1 MATKIEQMLIE
12 YGKNAENRKLQ
23 TYYSRK
29 SYMEKLG
36 IARAEEP
43 HSAYWANLLKG
54 DDVNCDKKESPLMW
68 FLQVLVNRETT
79 ATAYGTT
86 SPIPAD
92 MKISIISRTL
102 DFQIEEI
109 KAEKKIKEIANKYFS
124 TNPNWS
130 NVSEPCEDE
139 LDIYI
144 KCAIRGVQGIDKLEI
159 IVENKVTQKENG
171 PKAKKNQ
178 LRPGYDDKC
187 QTVRYYNACNSTS
200 SSNKVQLFVLLTP
213 DTTGIE
219 TTATDKHFIQISY
232 QDLLDTILLPLIES
246 DSLLD
251 RQRFEIKDYVD
262 VLNLPTLDIKES
274 QRIIMAKTTEQADA
288 IHNYVDRN
296 RLLLCEALKA
306 KIRKEKGMNSLTD
319 DDLLLKFIDS
329 NKNVLWALACSSYA
343 NLVDHIVDGKTG
355 NIYLI
360 NDELKVYGD
369 ATFGQRFLEF
379 FYEQNKHLLKDNL
392 PFCDQLNDMLKQFFG
407 TSTSWYGVKNKDPKH
422 YNVIDK
428 DNDLSAMF
436 GNFGA
441 GQNLAKLIKG
451 LNTNSPDWFR
461 FEKL

>member
-23 TYYSRK
+23 SYYSRK

-43 HSAYWANLLKG
+43 HSAYWSNLLKG
-54 DDVNCDKKESPLMW
+54 DDVNCNKNESPLMW
-68 FLQVLVNRETT
+68 FLQVLVNREST
-79 ATAYGTT
+79 ATAYANN

-92 MKISIISRTL
+92 MKIAIISRTL
-102 DFQIEEI
+102 DFQIKEI
-109 KAEKKIKEIANKYFS
+109 KAEKKIKEIAGNYFY
-124 TNPNWS
+124 TNPNWC

-144 KCAIRGVQGIDKLEI
+144 KCAIRGVKGIDELEI
-159 IVENKVTQKENG
+159 VVENKVTQKENG

-178 LRPGYDDKC
+178 LRTGYDDKC
-187 QTVRYYNACNSTS
+187 QTERYYTACHTTS
-200 SSNKVQLFVLLTP
+200 SPNKVQLFVLLTP
-213 DTTGIE
+213 DAIDKE

-251 RQRFEIKDYVD
+251 RQRFEIMDYVD

-274 QRIIMAKTTEQADA
+274 QRIIMAKTTEQEDA
-288 IHNYVDRN
+288 IHDYVDRN
-296 RLLLCEALKA
+296 KQLLCESLKA
-306 KIRKEKGMNSLTD
+306 KIRKEKGINPLED

-343 NLVDHIVDGKTG
+343 NLVDRIVDGKTG
-355 NIYLI
+355 NTYLV

-369 ATFGQRFLEF
+369 ATFGQRFLEL
-379 FYEQNKHLLKDNL
+379 FYEQNKHLLNATQ
-392 PFCDQLNDMLKQFFG
+392 PFCEQLNSMLKQFFG
-407 TSTSWYGVKNKDPKH
+407 TSTSWYGDKEKDPKH
-422 YNVIDK
+422 YNVID
-428 DNDLSAMF
+428 DTHDLSAMF
-436 GNFGA
+436 GNFGV
-441 GQNLAKLIKG
+441 GQNLDKLINGINK
-451 LNTNSPDWFR
+451 NKPEWFR
-461 FEKL
+461 FERI